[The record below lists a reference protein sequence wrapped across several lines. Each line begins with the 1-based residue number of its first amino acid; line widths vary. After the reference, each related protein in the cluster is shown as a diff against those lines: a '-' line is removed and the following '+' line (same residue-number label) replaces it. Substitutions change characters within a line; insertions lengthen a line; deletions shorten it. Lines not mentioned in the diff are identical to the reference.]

1 MPAQRLYQVTES
13 SNIGERKQF
22 YAMLDFVRET
32 HKTIKSR
39 VVLAVDKVDRLMRN
53 FKDYPAVQELV
64 EKKNAEIH
72 IVGENDVISK
82 ESNST
87 QKMFFNFRI
96 MMAQSYTDA
105 TRDNVQRSNT
115 HKIKNGDKTAHLLVI

>member
-1 MPAQRLYQVTES
+1 LPAQRLYQVTES

-64 EKKNAEIH
+64 EKKIAEIH
-72 IVGENDVISK
+72 IFQRKQFNAKDVLQLPYNDGVK
-82 ESNST
+82 LYRCY
-87 QKMFFNFRI
+87 K
-96 MMAQSYTDA
+96 
-105 TRDNVQRSNT
+105 
-115 HKIKNGDKTAHLLVI
+115 G